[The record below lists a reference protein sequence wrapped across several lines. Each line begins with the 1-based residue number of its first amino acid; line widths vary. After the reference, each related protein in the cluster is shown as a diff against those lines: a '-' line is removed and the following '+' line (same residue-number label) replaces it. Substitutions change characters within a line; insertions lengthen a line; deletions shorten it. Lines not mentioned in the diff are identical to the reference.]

1 MNSSTCFILSIG
13 YAQVQKSLFLWVL
26 SLVVNLSVTA
36 VLWDHE
42 SRRNILPQVGKTTWM
57 IYCPQLKLSLF
68 FFPPLSIPT
77 WYQWYHQVGGK
88 DKHWS
93 RAIISASQMLP
104 NKGTKNKP
112 ESDLYSSQWGSIFLC
127 RWGNWFCNI
136 CKPQSLPSNTNKWL
150 FRFEA

>member
-13 YAQVQKSLFLWVL
+13 YAQVQKSCFLWVL
-26 SLVVNLSVTA
+26 SLAVNLSVTA

-42 SRRNILPQVGKTTWM
+42 SWRNILPQVGKTTCM
-57 IYCPQLKLSLF
+57 IYCLQLKLSLF
-68 FFPPLSIPT
+68 PFPLLSVPI
-77 WYQWYHQVGGK
+77 WHQWYHQGGGN
-88 DKHWS
+88 DKPWC

-104 NKGTKNKP
+104 SKGKKNKP
-112 ESDLYSSQWGSIFLC
+112 ESDLYSPQWGSIFLC
-127 RWGNWFCNI
+127 RWGNWFRNI